1 MAIISLSS
9 KSVGDIVKINENSGL
24 VDFIVLQHGYPTSGN
39 GRTLLIRK
47 DIYSLLVWN
56 NTWTQYRNS
65 NAFQLANSYVDNL
78 DVSKLITN
86 VSIDSAGSSIQARG
100 FLLSFTEMGMTDSSI
115 PVEGNPISYFYS
127 SRDRVAQYN
136 GRNTRYWTRTSYN
149 DRYVAVVQQSGTP
162 AGDYPDDEDG
172 LRPAFTLPSSCK
184 IDTGTGQVL
193 ANQPPTT
200 PPSITFG
207 TPYAGKSMSVSCGAS
222 SDPDGDAIT
231 YVFERQIDSRS
242 WTQVSA
248 TTSRSITTTCPSSG
262 TRVNFRVKA
271 QDSQGNESG
280 YRTGTAQTI
289 IYNTAPSAPG
299 FINFNIPYA
308 GKPVNLSCGT
318 SADPDGNPITY
329 IFEQQIDSGEWTQVA
344 AGPDTTA
351 IVTCPSTG
359 TTVNYRVKVQ
369 DNQGASSGYTTGT
382 AQAIIYNQ
390 PPTDPANISYGIP
403 TAGQPLS
410 LTTEGSTDP
419 EGNSFLYVWERSI
432 DSGPWEEIGQTA
444 EKVFTD
450 TVPTSGTMYQARVK
464 AVDSEGGSSGYAT
477 GENKAIAYNQPPTAP
492 ENIDYG
498 TPRAGAPLIL
508 TTAGSTDPEGD
519 SIQYVWEHRVDGGTY
534 TQVAITSDKS
544 VSDTVPETGSKYQAR
559 VKAVDSYG
567 NESAYTEGPEK
578 TISYNTPPVISGTD
592 EDKGALTGPFSY
604 QYTVT
609 DAEAAEGEQTLTVTE
624 EVTNGTGASILLR
637 TYTATSG
644 EENTATITTEAWLQL
659 LDGEHTLV
667 ITASDGAEEAKRQIS
682 FSRSVTRIAASRA
695 ITTDKQP
702 EKVFVSLYPSD
713 RPLDSQLTLEVC
725 NNPFDES
732 PVWEDMT
739 LAVDTLV
746 HVFTNKVNTAS
757 SYGLAYRLIM
767 TDSAQLVELIQV
779 TLRFA

>member
-1 MAIISLSS
+1 MATYYRWRKSNYEYKEKLSPGYNPKAPLQSGSNNQMTIYYGSTVNLSS
-9 KSVGDIVKINENSGL
+9 DGVQLTGFSTKKLTRNVEWTLQANYYFQFEDQSSVYKAPMGGAKFDWELTDWTYCYTGPVNL
-24 VDFIVLQHGYPTSGN
+24 VSSVPSPTSTIGYVYSINQNAYPNGGASGN
-39 GRTLLIRK
+39 YYYDQRTTVE
-47 DIYSLLVWN
+47 SP
-56 NTWTQYRNS
+56 S
-65 NAFQLANSYVDNL
+65 N
-78 DVSKLITN
+78 
-86 VSIDSAGSSIQARG
+86 
-100 FLLSFTEMGMTDSSI
+100 
-115 PVEGNPISYFYS
+115 
-127 SRDRVAQYN
+127 
-136 GRNTRYWTRTSYN
+136 
-149 DRYVAVVQQSGTP
+149 
-162 AGDYPDDEDG
+162 
-172 LRPAFTLPSSCK
+172 
-184 IDTGTGQVL
+184 
-193 ANQPPTT
+193 
-200 PPSITFG
+200 PPSITVPDNIKG
-207 TPYAGKSMSVSCGAS
+207 GSTITISWGA
-222 SDPDGDAIT
+222 A
-231 YVFERQIDSRS
+231 
-242 WTQVSA
+242 SA
-248 TTSRSITTTCPSSG
+248 TVGSISG
-262 TRVNFRVKA
+262 YELQRRVNSGAWAQVFRGNALSTTNLVEKGTNTVEYQVRA
-271 QDSQGNESG
+271 YDSNGQYSG
-280 YRTGTAQTI
+280 FT
-289 IYNTAPSAPG
+289 
-299 FINFNIPYA
+299 
-308 GKPVNLSCGT
+308 
-318 SADPDGNPITY
+318 
-329 IFEQQIDSGEWTQVA
+329 
-344 AGPDTTA
+344 AGPLR
-351 IVTCPSTG
+351 
-359 TTVNYRVKVQ
+359 TVIN
-369 DNQGASSGYTTGT
+369 NE
-382 AQAIIYNQ
+382 
-390 PPTDPANISYGIP
+390 PPTDPLNITYGTP
-403 TAGQPLS
+403 VAGQPLS

-419 EGNSFLYVWERSI
+419 EGNSFSYVWERSI
-432 DSGPWEEIGQTA
+432 DSGPWEKIGQTA
-444 EKVFTD
+444 EKAFTD

-519 SIQYVWEHRVDGGTY
+519 AIQYVWEHRVDGGTY
-534 TQVAITSDKS
+534 TQVAITSEKS

-624 EVTNGTGASILLR
+624 EVTNGTGASIVLR

-725 NNPFDES
+725 NNPFDEQ

-746 HVFTNKVNTAS
+746 HVFTNKVNAAS